1 AHITAGEDPL
11 PNNADL
17 ILIDVHEEVLSADDW
32 VDLFRSLMRA
42 LSDDGVIVIRGPREQ
57 EDATTG
63 AGSNDRAGLTVRAW
77 YGSGQLWD
85 AVTALACDQ
94 VAAAAAAVGN
104 LDGGIIVLRHAA
116 PGEIDLKTAQA
127 RCGRNHPGQ
136 QGGGVAKGAVAAA
149 PPHPLRF
156 ERLFLWSTAQS
167 DITTA
172 TAIEAV
178 QAKFGGAN
186 AVRKNARRRYDRSA
200 CLNTLNTFA
209 TADAAAWSEPSLETE
224 SMGGGH
230 LRAEPR
236 HIRHKSLPQSGAASQ
251 WHSAARACLETHLEE
266 HSQDVRAGFALEM
279 VLRAT
284 GGNGVDRQVAR
295 LRTRM
300 IDESGPAGG
309 LLWRALYAR
318 AAGVAATGLL
328 L

>member
-1 AHITAGEDPL
+1 ARITAGEDTL
-11 PNNADL
+11 PDNADI

-57 EDATTG
+57 VDATTG
-63 AGSNDRAGLTVRAW
+63 AGRNEGAGSTNRAW

-94 VAAAAAAVGN
+94 VAAAAAVGN
-104 LDGGIIVLRHAA
+104 FDGGIIVLRHAA
-116 PGEIDLKTAQA
+116 PGEIDLKTVKA
-127 RCGRNHPGQ
+127 RCGRNHPEQ
-136 QGGGVAKGAVAAA
+136 QGGGVAKGAVKEA

-167 DITTA
+167 GITTA
-172 TAIEAV
+172 AAIEAV

-186 AVRKNARRRYDRSA
+186 AVRKYARRKYDRSA
-200 CLNTLNTFA
+200 CFNTLNTFA
-209 TADAAAWSEPSLETE
+209 TGETAAWSKPSLETE

-236 HIRHKSLPQSGAASQ
+236 HIRHNSVPQSGAASQ

-300 IDESGPAGG
+300 TEESGPAGG
-309 LLWRALYAR
+309 LLWRALHAR